1 MQNQT
6 IIIKPRK
13 NLLQIDWQ
21 GLWEY
26 RELLTFLVWQQIS
39 VRYRQT
45 FVGYGWAL
53 IYPIVTIFI
62 YTLVFG
68 RILGVPSDGAAYP
81 VFAFAGVLPWRY
93 FSTALSAGTGS
104 LVSYT
109 HIISKVYFP
118 RVILV
123 ITTSF
128 TPLVD
133 FGIAFVMLL
142 GLMVLTGTPL
152 TLRLLAILPLT
163 AFLWLI
169 VLTGSLWLSALNVRL
184 RDVGFALGFAMQF
197 LMYLSPVIY
206 PSSLVP
212 NEFRSL
218 YFLNP
223 VSSVI
228 EGFRWAVLGSTPP
241 DLGLLVINILTIC
254 VMLFAGFVMFNH
266 VERTMVDVV

>member
-13 NLLQIDWQ
+13 NLLQMDWQ

-68 RILGVPSDGAAYP
+68 RILGVPSDGAVYP
-81 VFAFAGVLPWRY
+81 VFSFAGVLPWRY
-93 FSTALSAGTGS
+93 FSVALSAGTNS
-104 LVSYT
+104 LVGYT

-118 RVILV
+118 RIILV
-123 ITTSF
+123 ITTSL

-133 FGIAFVMLL
+133 FAIAFVMLL
-142 GLMVLTGTPL
+142 GLMVITGTPL
-152 TLRLLAILPLT
+152 TLRLVALLPLT

-169 VLTGSLWLSALNVRL
+169 VLTGSLWLTSLNVQY

-212 NEFRSL
+212 AELRTL

-228 EGFRWAVLGSTPP
+228 EGFRWAILGSTPP
-241 DLGLLVINILTIC
+241 DLGLIVVNVLSILVLLFGGLIL
-254 VMLFAGFVMFNH
+254 FNH